1 MRSINYAVKVI
12 WALAICAPGLAVSA
26 ELSPD
31 DAPLQG
37 VSVVSVITESAEPA
51 GMTAV
56 TPVSIKADTAP
67 VVIVGMGQALPA
79 DRLDGYRGGTE
90 TVINDMTLSGTVARN
105 SASDVSSGNNILT
118 GAAFANTSGFATAI
132 QNSGSNVLIQNATIV
147 NVQFK

>member
-31 DAPLQG
+31 DAPLQQ
-37 VSVVSVITESAEPA
+37 VSVVTESAEPA
-51 GMTAV
+51 GITAV
-56 TPVSIKADTAP
+56 TPVSIKAETAP
-67 VVIVGMGQALPA
+67 VFIVGMGPALSA

-105 SASDVSSGNNILT
+105 SATDVSSGNNILT

-147 NVQFK
+147 NVQFQ